1 MISTLILTFPSQAS
15 HRADE
20 WNSSEPFSVLHTRGL
35 GLVMLSH
42 LARLPHCTELISPL
56 RQSSGVYL
64 HMVIVRSNF
73 SEMYLEVHVI

>member
-1 MISTLILTFPSQAS
+1 
-15 HRADE
+15 
-20 WNSSEPFSVLHTRGL
+20 
-35 GLVMLSH
+35 MLSH